1 MIPSFTL
8 GETFVIDGE
17 RLMATPAMQRY
28 AAEIFRLQ
36 QDTPYVGLNEL
47 SESANSSMQAT
58 ARMVGR
64 MKKLDYL
71 EHELYRGVRLTLKGQ
86 QIAMP
91 ALRRH
96 RLVEVFLVKVMKYG
110 WDEAHD
116 LSDTFALGVNDVV
129 EDRIDEITGHPTR
142 CPHGEPIP
150 SKDGVIPVVTDM
162 PLLAVPSG
170 SDCVIS
176 RVRTHDMDKL
186 RYFAELGLVPGAPFH
201 LFSCAPFKGPLR
213 LQMKPHDHL
222 IGHELA
228 GSLWVEVTKLGE
240 GNKLPPKKNN

>member
-1 MIPSFTL
+1 
-8 GETFVIDGE
+8 
-17 RLMATPAMQRY
+17 MATPAMQRY

-36 QDTPYVGLNEL
+36 QDAPFVGLNEL
-47 SESANSSMQAT
+47 AESANSSMQAT

-71 EHELYRGVRLTLKGQ
+71 DHELYRGVRLTMKGE

-110 WDEAHD
+110 WDEAHE
-116 LSDTFALGVNDVV
+116 LSDTFALGVNDIV
-129 EDRIDEITGHPTR
+129 EDRIDEITGYPKR

-150 SKDGVIPVVTDM
+150 SKDGVMPVIKDIPLVDV
-162 PLLAVPSG
+162 LSG

-176 RVRTHDMDKL
+176 RVRTHDMEKL
-186 RYFAELGLVPGAPFH
+186 KYFAELGLVPGMPFH

-213 LQMKPHDHL
+213 LQMKPQDHL
-222 IGHELA
+222 IGYELA
-228 GSLWVEVTKLGE
+228 GSLWVEVTKQGE
-240 GNKLPPKKNN
+240 GNTPLPQKNK

>member
-1 MIPSFTL
+1 
-8 GETFVIDGE
+8 
-17 RLMATPAMQRY
+17 MATPAMQRY

-36 QDTPYVGLNEL
+36 QDIPYVALNEL

-71 EHELYRGVRLTLKGQ
+71 EHELYRGVRLTDKGA

-110 WDEAHD
+110 WDEAHE

-150 SKDGVIPVVTDM
+150 SKDGMMPVVKDV
-162 PLLAVPSG
+162 PLLDVPSG

-176 RVRTHDMDKL
+176 RVRTHDMEKL

-201 LFSCAPFKGPLR
+201 LFSCAPFKGPLN
-213 LQMKPHDHL
+213 LQMQAHHHF
-222 IGHELA
+222 IGYELA
-228 GSLWVEVTKLGE
+228 GSLWVEVTKQGE
-240 GNKLPPKKNN
+240 GNKLPPKKNT

>member
-1 MIPSFTL
+1 
-8 GETFVIDGE
+8 
-17 RLMATPAMQRY
+17 MATPAMQRY

-36 QDTPYVGLNEL
+36 QDAPFVGLNEL
-47 SESANSSMQAT
+47 AESANSSMQAT

-71 EHELYRGVRLTLKGQ
+71 DHELYRGVRLTIKGE

-110 WDEAHD
+110 WDEAHE
-116 LSDTFALGVNDVV
+116 LSDTFALGVNDIV
-129 EDRIDEITGHPTR
+129 EDRIDEITGYPKR

-150 SKDGVIPVVTDM
+150 SKDGVMPVVKDI
-162 PLLAVPSG
+162 PLVDVLSG

-176 RVRTHDMDKL
+176 RVRTHDMEKL
-186 RYFAELGLVPGAPFH
+186 KYFAELGLVPGMPFH

-213 LQMKPHDHL
+213 LQMKPQDHL
-222 IGHELA
+222 IGYELA
-228 GSLWVEVTKLGE
+228 GSLWVEVTKQGE
-240 GNKLPPKKNN
+240 GNTPLPQKNK

>member
-1 MIPSFTL
+1 
-8 GETFVIDGE
+8 
-17 RLMATPAMQRY
+17 MATPAMQRY

-36 QDTPYVGLNEL
+36 QDLPYVALNEL

-71 EHELYRGVRLTLKGQ
+71 EHELYRGVRLTDKGA

-110 WDEAHD
+110 WDEAHE

-129 EDRIDEITGHPTR
+129 EDRIDEITGYPKR

-150 SKDGVIPVVTDM
+150 GKDGMMPVVKDV
-162 PLLAVPSG
+162 PLLDVPSG
-170 SDCVIS
+170 SDCIIS

-186 RYFAELGLVPGAPFH
+186 KYFAELGLVPGVPFH

-213 LQMKPHDHL
+213 LQMKPNDHL
-222 IGHELA
+222 IGYELA
-228 GSLWVEVTKLGE
+228 GSLWVEVTKQGE
-240 GNKLPPKKNN
+240 GNKPLPQKNK

>member
-1 MIPSFTL
+1 
-8 GETFVIDGE
+8 
-17 RLMATPAMQRY
+17 MATPAMQRY

-110 WDEAHD
+110 WDEAHE

-129 EDRIDEITGHPTR
+129 EDRIDEITGRPNR

-150 SKDGVIPVVTDM
+150 SKDGVMPVIRDV
-162 PLLAVPSG
+162 PLLEVPSG

-176 RVRTHDMDKL
+176 RVRTHEEDKL
-186 RYFAELGLVPGAPFH
+186 RYFAELGLVPGVPFH

-228 GSLWVEVTKLGE
+228 GCLWVEVTKLGE

>member
-1 MIPSFTL
+1 
-8 GETFVIDGE
+8 
-17 RLMATPAMQRY
+17 MATPAMQRY

-36 QDTPYVGLNEL
+36 QDTGYVGLNEL

-64 MKKLDYL
+64 LKKLDYL
-71 EHELYRGVRLTLKGQ
+71 EHELYRGVRLTMKGQ

-96 RLVEVFLVKVMKYG
+96 RLVEVFLVQVMKYG
-110 WDEAHD
+110 WDEAHE
-116 LSDTFALGVNDVV
+116 LSDSFALGINDPL
-129 EDRIDEITGHPTR
+129 EDRIDEITGKPTR

-150 SKDGVIPVVTDM
+150 SKDGLMPVVNDK
-162 PLLAVPSG
+162 PLLEVPSG

-176 RVRTHDMDKL
+176 RVRTHDMEKL
-186 RYFAELGLVPGAPFH
+186 RYFAELGLVPGVPFH

-222 IGHELA
+222 IGYELA
-228 GSLWVEVTKLGE
+228 GSLWVEVTKQGE
-240 GNKLPPKKNN
+240 GNKPLPQKKN

>member
-1 MIPSFTL
+1 
-8 GETFVIDGE
+8 
-17 RLMATPAMQRY
+17 MATPAMQRY

-36 QDTPYVGLNEL
+36 QDAPFVGLNEL
-47 SESANSSMQAT
+47 AESANSSMQAT

-71 EHELYRGVRLTLKGQ
+71 DHELYRGVRLTIKGE

-110 WDEAHD
+110 WDEAHE
-116 LSDTFALGVNDVV
+116 LSDTFALGVNDIV
-129 EDRIDEITGHPTR
+129 EDRIDEITGYPKR

-150 SKDGVIPVVTDM
+150 SKDGVMPVVKDI
-162 PLLAVPSG
+162 PLVDVLSG

-176 RVRTHDMDKL
+176 RVRTHDMEKL
-186 RYFAELGLVPGAPFH
+186 KYFAELGLVPGVPFH

-213 LQMKPHDHL
+213 LQMKPQDHL
-222 IGHELA
+222 IGYELA
-228 GSLWVEVTKLGE
+228 GSLWVEVTKQGE
-240 GNKLPPKKNN
+240 GNTPLPQKNK

>member
-1 MIPSFTL
+1 
-8 GETFVIDGE
+8 
-17 RLMATPAMQRY
+17 MATPAMQRY

-71 EHELYRGVRLTLKGQ
+71 EHELYRGVRLTTKGQ

-110 WDEAHD
+110 WDEAHE
-116 LSDTFALGVNDVV
+116 LSDTFALGVNDQL
-129 EDRIDEITGHPTR
+129 ESRIDEITGRPTR

-150 SKDGVIPVVTDM
+150 SRDGVMPVIKDI
-162 PLLAVPSG
+162 PLLEVPSG

-176 RVRTHDMDKL
+176 RVRTHDMEKL
-186 RYFAELGLVPGAPFH
+186 KYFAELGLVPGVPFH

-228 GSLWVEVTKLGE
+228 GSLWVEVIKLGE
-240 GNKLPPKKNN
+240 GNKLPPKRNI

>member
-1 MIPSFTL
+1 
-8 GETFVIDGE
+8 
-17 RLMATPAMQRY
+17 MATPAMQRY

-36 QDTPYVGLNEL
+36 QDSAYVALNEL

-64 MKKLDYL
+64 MKKLNYL
-71 EHELYRGVRLTLKGQ
+71 EHELYRGVRLTTQGE

-110 WDEAHD
+110 WDEAHE
-116 LSDTFALGVNDVV
+116 LSDTFALGVNDQV
-129 EDRIDEITGHPTR
+129 EERIDEITGKPTR

-150 SKDGVIPVVTDM
+150 SRDGVMPVVKDVS
-162 PLLAVPSG
+162 LLEVPSG
-170 SDCVIS
+170 SDCIIS
-176 RVRTHDMDKL
+176 RVRTHDMEKL
-186 RYFAELGLVPGAPFH
+186 KYIAELGLVPGAPFH

-222 IGHELA
+222 IGYELA
-228 GSLWVEVTKLGE
+228 GSLWVEVTKMGE
-240 GNKLPPKKNN
+240 GNKLPPKKN